1 MTHPD
6 DDLLLKCILETLDT
20 EEEKVI
26 RNHLATCEIC
36 TQKVS
41 KIRSDVVK
49 LREFNPDVET
59 EFIPLPAED
68 KSSWFKAAAIL
79 IIGFIAGY
87 FTSNYLHPEPVQVV
101 EQLLISTSP
110 KVTVTSFNPV
120 AVVDAFTNMY

>member
-1 MTHPD
+1 MIHPD
-6 DDLLLKCILETLDT
+6 DDLLLKYVLEILNP
-20 EEEKVI
+20 EEEEVI
-26 RNHLATCEIC
+26 RNHLASCEIC
-36 TQKVS
+36 TQKVT

-49 LREFNPDVET
+49 LREFNPDVEP
-59 EFIPLPAED
+59 EFIPLPAKD
-68 KSSWFKAAAIL
+68 RSNWFKVAAIL

-87 FTSNYLHPEPVQVV
+87 FTSNYLHPENVQVV

>member
-1 MTHPD
+1 MIHPD
-6 DDLLLKCILETLDT
+6 DDLLLKYVLEILDT
-20 EEEKVI
+20 EEEEVT
-26 RNHLATCEIC
+26 RNHLASCEIC
-36 TQKVS
+36 TQKVA

-49 LREFNPDVET
+49 LREFNPDVKP
-59 EFIPLPAED
+59 EFIPLPAKD
-68 KSSWFKAAAIL
+68 KSNWTKAAAIL

-87 FTSNYLHPEPVQVV
+87 TTSNYLQPEPIQVV